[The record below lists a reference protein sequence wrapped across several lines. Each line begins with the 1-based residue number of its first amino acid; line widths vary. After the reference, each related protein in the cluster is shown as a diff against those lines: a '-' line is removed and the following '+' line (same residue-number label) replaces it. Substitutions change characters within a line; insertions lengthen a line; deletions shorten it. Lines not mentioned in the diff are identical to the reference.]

1 LKDEQMV
8 TAQKY
13 HFPDWYLSGTMTF
26 DTLRDYCLSLPGT
39 AEKMPFG
46 ETTLV
51 FTVAGKMFCLTDL
64 ETFESINL
72 KCDPE
77 RAVLLREQYAEV
89 LPGYHMN
96 KRHWNTV
103 RLYGTLT
110 DALLRC
116 WIEDSYRLVVAGL
129 PKKQREALL

>member
-1 LKDEQMV
+1 
-8 TAQKY
+8 
-13 HFPDWYLSGTMTF
+13 MTF
-26 DTLRDYCLSLPGT
+26 DALREYCLSLPGT

-51 FTVAGKMFCLTDL
+51 FTVADKLFCLTDL
-64 ETFESINL
+64 EMFESMNL

-77 RAVLLREQYAEV
+77 TALLLRERYADV

-103 RLYGTLT
+103 LLT
-110 DALLRC
+110 GAVPDPLLRD

-129 PKKQREALL
+129 SKKQRETLL

>member
-1 LKDEQMV
+1 MV
-8 TAQKY
+8 IPQKY

-26 DTLRDYCLSLPGT
+26 DALREYCLSLPGT

-51 FTVAGKMFCLTDL
+51 FTVADKLFCLTDL
-64 ETFESINL
+64 EMFESMNL

-77 RAVLLREQYAEV
+77 TALLLRERYADV

-103 RLYGTLT
+103 LLT
-110 DALLRC
+110 GAVPDPLLRD

-129 PKKQREALL
+129 SKKQRETLL